1 MTNNN
6 WLKTING
13 NRKETIFYLVM
24 TLAVLLKTVHIEDV
38 QKSVSKRKNN
48 FNFDT

>member
-1 MTNNN
+1 
-6 WLKTING
+6 LKSFREVGEKFVIG
-13 NRKETIFYLVM
+13 
-24 TLAVLLKTVHIEDV
+24 LKNYREELGREDV